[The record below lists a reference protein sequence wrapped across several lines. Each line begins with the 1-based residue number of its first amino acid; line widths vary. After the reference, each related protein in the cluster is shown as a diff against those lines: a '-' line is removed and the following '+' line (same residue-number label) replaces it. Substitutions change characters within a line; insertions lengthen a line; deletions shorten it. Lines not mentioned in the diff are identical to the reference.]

1 MAVTVITP
9 TPLVRDVMSAD
20 ILDAAGTVATTPA
33 DGWEISGPVAP
44 DVDLILKFLVDAS
57 GDTITIKA
65 GDKPPAERAGLGD
78 LALVLAASDVRY
90 IMVEK
95 ARFMQD
101 DGTLLVTATD
111 AGSTCYAF
119 TIPKDA

>member
-1 MAVTVITP
+1 MATAAVTP
-9 TPLVRDVMSAD
+9 TPLVRDTMSAD
-20 ILDAAGTVATTPA
+20 ILDADGVASTTA
-33 DGWEISGPVAP
+33 SDGWVVAAPVAP
-44 DVDLILKFLVDAS
+44 DVDILLKFLADAS
-57 GDTITIKA
+57 GDTVSIKA

-78 LALVLAASDVRY
+78 LDLVLAASDVRY

-101 DGTLLVTATD
+101 DGTLLITATD
-111 AGSTCYAF
+111 AGTTCYAW